1 MERCA
6 VDAEGGFLGI
16 NLNIVL
22 VVVAGWEIYFVGSA
36 LIYAHLRTM
45 MQLGVRPLSIAPPN
59 KSFLFVLV

>member
-6 VDAEGGFLGI
+6 VDAEGVFLGI

-36 LIYAHLRTM
+36 LIYAHLRTCNWACALC
-45 MQLGVRPLSIAPPN
+45 Q
-59 KSFLFVLV
+59 